1 MSSIKAKRKL
11 NVLVPGEDINVESA
25 VASSNTYQPVITS
38 LVHGDPEK
46 NSAITESVSVSSE
59 DVIEVESKEG
69 GEMVASAFIVLERP
83 ECPGLQEQKKVGVSL
98 TGVNIDCF
106 R

>member
-25 VASSNTYQPVITS
+25 VASSNTNQPVCTS
-38 LVHGDPEK
+38 LVHGDPAK
-46 NSAITESVSVSSE
+46 NSAITESVLSSE

-98 TGVNIDCF
+98 TGVNIYCF

>member
-1 MSSIKAKRKL
+1 MSSTKPKRKL
-11 NVLVPGEDINVESA
+11 NVMVPGEDINVESA

-38 LVHGDPEK
+38 LVHGDFAK
-46 NSAITESVSVSSE
+46 NSAITESVLSSE

-69 GEMVASAFIVLERP
+69 GEMVASAFIVLEQP
-83 ECPGLQEQKKVGVSL
+83 GCPGFQEQKKVGVSL
-98 TGVNIDCF
+98 TGVNIYCF